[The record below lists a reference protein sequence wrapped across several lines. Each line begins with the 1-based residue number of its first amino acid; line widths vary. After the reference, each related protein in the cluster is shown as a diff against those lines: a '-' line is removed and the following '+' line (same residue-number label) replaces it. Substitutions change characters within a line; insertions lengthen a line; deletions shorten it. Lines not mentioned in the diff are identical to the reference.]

1 MTSPNDDQTD
11 RHADKYNDPRAQIS
25 RRGILIGLGVVLFG
39 IAGAALSI
47 WARRTRLEQTT
58 KFWGPETIQAF
69 QLAAEIH
76 LIVQPEPLSEPS
88 TELLSEGAEPVRLT
102 GMPGLG
108 HLRHLLLDDR
118 SYLWSSVK
126 NEPMRSRLGQ
136 TKCMMLRFSDPEAER
151 FPDAEIIIDLDQGW
165 IGKHDGDRQI
175 RLNERFRNAVP
186 AFLTQVADY
195 EPLRV
200 EMRETNPPGE

>member
-1 MTSPNDDQTD
+1 MTSPIDDQTD
-11 RHADKYNDPRAQIS
+11 DQTDAHADKYNDPRAQIS

-58 KFWGPETIQAF
+58 KFWGPEVIQAF

-76 LIVQPEPLSEPS
+76 LIIQPDQPAAE
-88 TELLSEGAEPVRLT
+88 AEPVRLT

-118 SYLWSSVK
+118 SYRWTSVK
-126 NEPMRSRLGQ
+126 NESMRSRLGQ
-136 TKCMMLRFSDPEAER
+136 TECMMLRFSDPEAKR
-151 FPDAEIIIDLDQGW
+151 FPDAEVIIDLEQGW
-165 IGKHDGDRQI
+165 IGKADGDRRIQ
-175 RLNERFRNAVP
+175 LNERFRNAVP

-200 EMRETNPPGE
+200 ELRKPTPSGE